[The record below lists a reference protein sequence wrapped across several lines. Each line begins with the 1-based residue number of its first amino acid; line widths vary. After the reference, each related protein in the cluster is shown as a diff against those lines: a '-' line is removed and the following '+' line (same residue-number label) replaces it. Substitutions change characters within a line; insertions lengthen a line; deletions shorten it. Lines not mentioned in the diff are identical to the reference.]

1 MTKRKSEKGAK
12 RVEIDPAA
20 RDLVELAREG
30 GIDFDEIK
38 KPTRFKKYRI
48 NY

>member
-1 MTKRKSEKGAK
+1 MKKRKAGKETK
-12 RVEIDPAA
+12 RVEIEAAA

-30 GIDFDEIK
+30 GIDFDEVRR
-38 KPTRFKKYRI
+38 PTRFKRYRI

>member
-1 MTKRKSEKGAK
+1 MRKREDKKKEK

-38 KPTRFKKYRI
+38 KPTRFKEYRI
-48 NY
+48 DY